1 MTHVVGEKTLRVLA
15 LRPSRAGAPLEASGI
30 PTKTCR
36 SVEELCTEIRRG
48 AGAVVVDEE
57 ALHSEAVEELKREL
71 SAAPAWSELPVIV
84 LMSPAADEA
93 RCANIARGLGPQAHV
108 TFLPPGPQ
116 WALLSAV
123 RTTLRYRQRQY
134 DYGDRTPEQAFQAGE
149 EFHRR
154 ILESSTDC
162 IKTLDLQGRIL
173 TMNRRGQ
180 ELMEIEDLRPYV
192 GKPMPEFFAES
203 HREAVRAAIAQ
214 AAAGQ
219 VGKTQAYCPSACG
232 TPRWWDEMITPIL
245 GPDGRPER
253 LLAISRDITQTKMAE
268 QALRESELKFRLLA
282 EASRVMVGIV
292 RDRRF
297 LYANPF
303 LCENSGYTREELLAI
318 DIAELIHPEFRE
330 LVLDR
335 ARRRLAGEE
344 APANYEY
351 LMLTKSGQARWV
363 EIAPVRI
370 EYRGAPAIIG
380 TAVDVTE
387 RKAAEEA
394 VRQNAERFRAFFENA
409 TVGAAQVDM
418 SGRFIAANDY
428 MCRITGYSR
437 EELLQLSPR
446 DLTHPEE
453 READW
458 DAYLRM
464 RGGEMHTYRGQ
475 KRYIRK
481 DGRVIWVEVT
491 AGRMHDATGRPV
503 GTAGIIQDITHRK
516 HAEQEIRHHADGL
529 RLLART
535 ATQLLVTSDPLA
547 ELPGILDAVAAHL
560 QAEVYLCY
568 LLTEG
573 QRHLKMHCARGLDDE
588 TRRAIDLVELG
599 QTVCATAAQRRTSIV
614 IQNVQADDNPKAAL
628 LRTLDL
634 QAYACYPLVGDRLWG
649 SISLG
654 TRSRTS
660 FSQDELDVVR
670 AVADQAVLALTRQ
683 RLDAELKRRAEE
695 LDAANRAKDHFL
707 AVLSHEL
714 RTPLTPVLATASML
728 AADVNLSPA
737 LREGLDVIRR
747 NTQMEARLIDDLLD
761 MTRIARGQ
769 VELDRRP
776 VELRTILERALEVC
790 RPDLEARRL
799 QLSLDLD
806 QTRTVHGDARRLEQV
821 FWNLLNNAVKF
832 TPPGGKLAVRCR
844 AENSYVVAEVA
855 DTGTGIEP
863 ADQQRI
869 FDAFE
874 QAEHTHR
881 RQFGGLGLGLA
892 ICKALVEMHGGTITA
907 TSPGKGHG
915 STFTVRLPVAEQPA
929 VQAGAPP
936 SAAPRPAPAGSLQI
950 LLVED
955 HPDTVKI
962 VTWLLQSIGH
972 TVQTAGDIRT
982 GLERLGQQKFDLLI
996 SDLGLPDGSGVD
1008 LVSEMR
1014 RRGYELPAI
1023 ALTGYGQQED
1033 IQRTRAAGFSKH
1045 LTKPVEL
1052 EQLEEAIS
1060 QQFASQR

>member
-1 MTHVVGEKTLRVLA
+1 
-15 LRPSRAGAPLEASGI
+15 
-30 PTKTCR
+30 
-36 SVEELCTEIRRG
+36 
-48 AGAVVVDEE
+48 
-57 ALHSEAVEELKREL
+57 
-71 SAAPAWSELPVIV
+71 
-84 LMSPAADEA
+84 
-93 RCANIARGLGPQAHV
+93 
-108 TFLPPGPQ
+108 
-116 WALLSAV
+116 
-123 RTTLRYRQRQY
+123 
-134 DYGDRTPEQAFQAGE
+134 
-149 EFHRR
+149 
-154 ILESSTDC
+154 
-162 IKTLDLQGRIL
+162 
-173 TMNRRGQ
+173 
-180 ELMEIEDLRPYV
+180 
-192 GKPMPEFFAES
+192 
-203 HREAVRAAIAQ
+203 
-214 AAAGQ
+214 
-219 VGKTQAYCPSACG
+219 
-232 TPRWWDEMITPIL
+232 
-245 GPDGRPER
+245 
-253 LLAISRDITQTKMAE
+253 MAE

-297 LYANPF
+297 LYANRS
-303 LCENSGYTREELLAI
+303 CAKTAGIREELLAI

-335 ARRRLAGEE
+335 AARLAGEE

-915 STFTVRLPVAEQPA
+915 STFTVPAGGGATGCAGGRATQRRAAPSACGQPPNSPRRGPPRHGENRHLAPA
-929 VQAGAPP
+929 VDRAYGPNRRRYSHRSGAARAAEIRSAYQRPGPPRRQRRRSGQRNASARLRATRNRAHGLRPAGGYPTHTGGRFFQAPDQAG
-936 SAAPRPAPAGSLQI
+936 
-950 LLVED
+950 
-955 HPDTVKI
+955 
-962 VTWLLQSIGH
+962 
-972 TVQTAGDIRT
+972 
-982 GLERLGQQKFDLLI
+982 
-996 SDLGLPDGSGVD
+996 
-1008 LVSEMR
+1008 
-1014 RRGYELPAI
+1014 
-1023 ALTGYGQQED
+1023 
-1033 IQRTRAAGFSKH
+1033 RTRAARRSH
-1045 LTKPVEL
+1045 LA
-1052 EQLEEAIS
+1052 AIRVP
-1060 QQFASQR
+1060 ALTAPLR